1 VSDEIMPG
9 VVGIPVRMEPRRSGP
24 GAQRRRTPSCGN
36 SNVLA
41 DAELVDRVSGS
52 FLRNEIPV
60 DVAAA

>member
-1 VSDEIMPG
+1 
-9 VVGIPVRMEPRRSGP
+9 
-24 GAQRRRTPSCGN
+24 
-36 SNVLA
+36 VLA